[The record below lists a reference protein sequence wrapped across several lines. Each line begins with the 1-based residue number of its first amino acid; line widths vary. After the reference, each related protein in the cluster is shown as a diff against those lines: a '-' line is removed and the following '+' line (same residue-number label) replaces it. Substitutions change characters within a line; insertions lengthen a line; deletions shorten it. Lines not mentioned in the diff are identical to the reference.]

1 MAITIKEMPINDGDP
16 VTAALLKTI
25 ASNIELIAKGES
37 SSAIQITNQLEK
49 DQKVSSTVF
58 SKSVKKSTNPANSP
72 SATYTW
78 TFDKPFAAEPA
89 CWVQVKAPATATEPE
104 LRHHVAV
111 ISVSTTAMTWVARS
125 GYGAKKATS
134 EMDLLYCYCNF

>member
-16 VTAALLKTI
+16 VTASLLKTI

-37 SSAIQITNQLEK
+37 SSAIQITNQTEQN
-49 DQKVSSTVF
+49 QKVASSVY
-58 SKSVKKSTNPANSP
+58 SKTVKKSVNPDNSP
-72 SATYTW
+72 SASYTW
-78 TFDKPFAAEPA
+78 TFDKPFASEPA
-89 CWVQVKAPATATEPE
+89 CWVQVKSPATATEPQ

-125 GYGAKKATS
+125 GHGAAKGTLEFVMFAAGS
-134 EMDLLYCYCNF
+134 QA